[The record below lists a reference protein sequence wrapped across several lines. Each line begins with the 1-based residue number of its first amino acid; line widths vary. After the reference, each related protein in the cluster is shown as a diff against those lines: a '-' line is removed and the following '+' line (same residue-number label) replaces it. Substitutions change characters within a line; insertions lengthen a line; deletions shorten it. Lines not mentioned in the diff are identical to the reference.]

1 MGTESRLEKVQMP
14 QENIVIRGATQH
26 NLKNVSVTIPRDKL
40 VVITG
45 VSGSGKSSLAF
56 DTIYAE
62 GQRRYVESLSAYARQ
77 FLGRM
82 EKPEVEYIE
91 GLSPAISIDQ
101 KGVSHNPRS
110 TVGTVTEIYDYL
122 RLLFARAGRP
132 HCPGCGQPVARQT
145 VQQIVDSIL
154 SLPNGAR
161 IMVLAPKVRRR
172 KGEHKDVF
180 SEARKEGFARVRVN
194 GEVMRVEDAEG
205 LNLDKRRWHYVELAV
220 DRLVIDE
227 NLELV
232 RVTDSVETALREGGG
247 VVQIAVE
254 GGDERE
260 FSEQFACVSCGTGLP
275 EIEPRTFS
283 FNSPHG
289 ACSACTGLGYKLE
302 VDPELVLANK
312 DLSLREGGVL
322 PWSRAGSSSP
332 WYGSMLESIARS
344 YGFSTR
350 EPIRK
355 LSEHAVNLILYG
367 NEGESVTIK
376 HTTQRGRV
384 YSWKTNFEG
393 VIPNLERRFRD
404 TDSDYIRREIERYMA
419 ARPCQS
425 CKGRR
430 LRPEALSVKVDGR
443 GIMDVCAL
451 PVTQALLWANGLAS
465 ERSTN
470 GAILPL
476 SAREKA
482 IAQPILKEIFTRL
495 QFLEN
500 IGLGYLTV
508 DRSART
514 LSGGEAQ
521 RIRLATQIGSG
532 LTGVLY
538 VCDEPTIGLH
548 PFDDNR
554 LIGTLNHLRD
564 LGNTVIVV
572 EHDEAVMRAA
582 NFIVDLGPGAGEHGG
597 NVVVTGTIEDVM
609 SSDKSLTGLYLS
621 GRKTI
626 PVPEARRD
634 GNGAALQVKGARE
647 NNLKSVDVKFPLGRL
662 VCVTGV
668 SGSGKS
674 TLVYEILYKRL
685 AQTISRAKDRPGK
698 HDAIEG
704 MDYLDKVINIDQSPI
719 GRTPRSNP
727 ATYTGAFT
735 PIRDLFASLP
745 ESKVR
750 GYKPGRFSFNVK
762 GGRCEACKGEGY
774 THVEMQFLPDVT
786 VPCEVCKGR
795 RYNREALEIHYKEK
809 SIAEV
814 LGMTVYTA
822 LEFFQNIPKIRNKL
836 ETMRD
841 VGLGYIRLGQPATT
855 LSGGEAQRVKL
866 STELSKRATG
876 KTLYLLDEP
885 TTGLS
890 FSDCASLLNVLH
902 RLVDAGNS
910 IILIEHHLDMIKNAD
925 WIIDMGPGPADKGG
939 QVVAE
944 GTPEHITTVE
954 ASHTGH
960 YLKKALT
967 PARRPAA
974 VAAVD

>member
-1 MGTESRLEKVQMP
+1 M
-14 QENIVIRGATQH
+14 
-26 NLKNVSVTIPRDKL
+26 
-40 VVITG
+40 
-45 VSGSGKSSLAF
+45 
-56 DTIYAE
+56 
-62 GQRRYVESLSAYARQ
+62 
-77 FLGRM
+77 
-82 EKPEVEYIE
+82 
-91 GLSPAISIDQ
+91 
-101 KGVSHNPRS
+101 
-110 TVGTVTEIYDYL
+110 
-122 RLLFARAGRP
+122 
-132 HCPGCGQPVARQT
+132 
-145 VQQIVDSIL
+145 
-154 SLPNGAR
+154 
-161 IMVLAPKVRRR
+161 
-172 KGEHKDVF
+172 
-180 SEARKEGFARVRVN
+180 
-194 GEVMRVEDAEG
+194 
-205 LNLDKRRWHYVELAV
+205 
-220 DRLVIDE
+220 
-227 NLELV
+227 
-232 RVTDSVETALREGGG
+232 
-247 VVQIAVE
+247 
-254 GGDERE
+254 
-260 FSEQFACVSCGTGLP
+260 
-275 EIEPRTFS
+275 
-283 FNSPHG
+283 
-289 ACSACTGLGYKLE
+289 GYKLE

-419 ARPCQS
+419 ARPCQA
-425 CKGRR
+425 CRGLR

-443 GIMDVCAL
+443 GIMDVCGL
-451 PVTQALLWANGLAS
+451 PVTQALQWANGLATES
-465 ERSTN
+465 STN
-470 GAILPL
+470 GTILPL

-572 EHDEAVMRAA
+572 EHDEAIMRAA

-626 PVPEARRD
+626 PMPEARRD
-634 GNGAALQVKGARE
+634 GNGAALKVKGARE
-647 NNLKSVDVKFPLGRL
+647 NNLKNVSVKFPLGRL

-745 ESKVR
+745 ESKAR

-809 SIAEV
+809 SIADV

-822 LEFFQNIPKIRNKL
+822 LEFFQNIPKIRNKM

-855 LSGGEAQRVKL
+855 LSGGEAQ
-866 STELSKRATG
+866 TG
-876 KTLYLLDEP
+876 KALHGAFQASYRQDPLSAGRADHWSLLLRLRRPTERAAPAGGRGQLDNPHRAPPGHDQERGLDNRHGPRPRRQGRAGGGRGNAGTHRIGGSFPHRPLPEEGVDRVAYTGGGGCGLGGWGHTVRKIERQASGFSGGMYRKVALDEGKV
-885 TTGLS
+885 TFAQCQFGAYGR
-890 FSDCASLLNVLH
+890 F
-902 RLVDAGNS
+902 
-910 IILIEHHLDMIKNAD
+910 
-925 WIIDMGPGPADKGG
+925 
-939 QVVAE
+939 
-944 GTPEHITTVE
+944 
-954 ASHTGH
+954 
-960 YLKKALT
+960 
-967 PARRPAA
+967 
-974 VAAVD
+974 

>member
-1 MGTESRLEKVQMP
+1 M
-14 QENIVIRGATQH
+14 
-26 NLKNVSVTIPRDKL
+26 
-40 VVITG
+40 
-45 VSGSGKSSLAF
+45 
-56 DTIYAE
+56 
-62 GQRRYVESLSAYARQ
+62 
-77 FLGRM
+77 
-82 EKPEVEYIE
+82 
-91 GLSPAISIDQ
+91 
-101 KGVSHNPRS
+101 
-110 TVGTVTEIYDYL
+110 
-122 RLLFARAGRP
+122 
-132 HCPGCGQPVARQT
+132 
-145 VQQIVDSIL
+145 
-154 SLPNGAR
+154 
-161 IMVLAPKVRRR
+161 
-172 KGEHKDVF
+172 
-180 SEARKEGFARVRVN
+180 
-194 GEVMRVEDAEG
+194 
-205 LNLDKRRWHYVELAV
+205 
-220 DRLVIDE
+220 
-227 NLELV
+227 
-232 RVTDSVETALREGGG
+232 
-247 VVQIAVE
+247 
-254 GGDERE
+254 
-260 FSEQFACVSCGTGLP
+260 
-275 EIEPRTFS
+275 
-283 FNSPHG
+283 
-289 ACSACTGLGYKLE
+289 
-302 VDPELVLANK
+302 
-312 DLSLREGGVL
+312 
-322 PWSRAGSSSP
+322 
-332 WYGSMLESIARS
+332 
-344 YGFSTR
+344 
-350 EPIRK
+350 
-355 LSEHAVNLILYG
+355 
-367 NEGESVTIK
+367 
-376 HTTQRGRV
+376 
-384 YSWKTNFEG
+384 
-393 VIPNLERRFRD
+393 
-404 TDSDYIRREIERYMA
+404 
-419 ARPCQS
+419 
-425 CKGRR
+425 
-430 LRPEALSVKVDGR
+430 
-443 GIMDVCAL
+443 
-451 PVTQALLWANGLAS
+451 
-465 ERSTN
+465 
-470 GAILPL
+470 
-476 SAREKA
+476 
-482 IAQPILKEIFTRL
+482 
-495 QFLEN
+495 
-500 IGLGYLTV
+500 
-508 DRSART
+508 
-514 LSGGEAQ
+514 
-521 RIRLATQIGSG
+521 
-532 LTGVLY
+532 
-538 VCDEPTIGLH
+538 
-548 PFDDNR
+548 
-554 LIGTLNHLRD
+554 
-564 LGNTVIVV
+564 V

-634 GNGAALQVKGARE
+634 GNGAALKVKGARE
-647 NNLKSVDVKFPLGRL
+647 NNLKSVDVNFPLGRL

-960 YLKKALT
+960 
-967 PARRPAA
+967 
-974 VAAVD
+974 

>member
-1 MGTESRLEKVQMP
+1 MP

-26 NLKNVSVTIPRDKL
+26 NLKNVSLTIPRDKL

-82 EKPEVEYIE
+82 DKPEVEYIE

-132 HCPGCGQPVARQT
+132 HCPGCGEPVARQT

-154 SLPNGAR
+154 SLPKGTR

-194 GEVMRVEDAEG
+194 GEVMRVEDAEA
-205 LNLDKRRWHYVELAV
+205 LNLDKRYWHYIELAV
-220 DRLVIDE
+220 DRLIIDE
-227 NLELV
+227 HLELV

-247 VVQIAVE
+247 VVQITVE
-254 GGDERE
+254 GGEELE
-260 FSEQFACVSCGTGLP
+260 FSEQFACVRCGTGLP

-289 ACSACTGLGYKLE
+289 ACSACTGLGFKLE
-302 VDPELVLANK
+302 VDPELVLSNK
-312 DLSLREGGVL
+312 EISLREGGVL

-332 WYGSMLESIARS
+332 WYSSMLESMARN
-344 YGFSTR
+344 YGFSTST
-350 EPIRK
+350 PIRK
-355 LSEHAVNLILYG
+355 LSKQAIDLILYG
-367 NEGESVTIK
+367 SQGETVTIK

-443 GIMDVCAL
+443 GIMDVCAQ
-451 PVTQALLWANGLAS
+451 PVTLALQWANALAS
-465 ERSTN
+465 ESSTN
-470 GAILPL
+470 GAVLPL
-476 SAREKA
+476 SVREKA
-482 IAQPILKEIFTRL
+482 IARPILKEIFSRL
-495 QFLEN
+495 QFLED
-500 IGLGYLTV
+500 IGLGYLTL

-572 EHDEAVMRAA
+572 EHDEAIMRAA
-582 NFIVDLGPGAGEHGG
+582 NHIVDLGPGAGEHGG
-597 NVVVTGTIEDVM
+597 EVVVTGTIDDVM
-609 SSDKSLTGLYLS
+609 ASEKSLTGLYLS

-626 PVPEARRD
+626 PIPDSRRN
-634 GNGAALQVKGARE
+634 GNGSALEVKGARE
-647 NNLKSVDVKFPLGRL
+647 NNLKSVSVKFPLGRL

-685 AQTISRAKDRPGK
+685 AQAISRAKDRPGK
-698 HDAIEG
+698 HDAVTGI
-704 MDYLDKVINIDQSPI
+704 DLLDKVINIDQSPI

-727 ATYTGAFT
+727 ATYTGTFT

-745 ESKVR
+745 ESKAR

-795 RYNREALEIHYKEK
+795 RYNREALEIRYKDK
-809 SIAEV
+809 SIADV

-836 ETMRD
+836 ETMRA

-890 FSDCASLLNVLH
+890 FSDCAALLNVLH

-925 WIIDMGPGPADKGG
+925 WIIDMGPGPADEGG
-939 QVVAE
+939 EVVAE
-944 GTPEHITTVE
+944 GTPEHIATVG

-960 YLKKALT
+960 YLKAALAPT
-967 PARRPAA
+967 RQPVPAP
-974 VAAVD
+974 VD